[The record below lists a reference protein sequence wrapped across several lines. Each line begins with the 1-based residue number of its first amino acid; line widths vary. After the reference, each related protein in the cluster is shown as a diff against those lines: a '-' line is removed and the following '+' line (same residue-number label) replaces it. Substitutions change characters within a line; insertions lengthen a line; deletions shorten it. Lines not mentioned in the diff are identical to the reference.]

1 MIYRSVCIRYH
12 TLSWLIEH
20 DKAPSKVFELSLFGW
35 CETTPGYLCGWSCQW
50 WNQPR
55 QQSSH
60 EQIHDAVR
68 WRCTRGEI
76 SSNDLFIWLESCE
89 RRLSTCRVN
98 WMRSPSC
105 WFVFPWEKKH
115 VDCWSLFEHV
125 RMKRKKHTSIV
136 QQSCHPAPGV
146 CIDSPRSFVRRFGK
160 STGPMRCQCNLLDGG
175 RRWISTA
182 GKGAAVGT
190 LWQVASGDGS

>member
-1 MIYRSVCIRYH
+1 MVAFTGVRILVSGTAISLFRNQKWRGFEQVICFLAPHKGVRSNRQSGIPIGSMYGIFTYIWWIFMVNVGKYTIHGSSGYDFIDQFCTRYQ
-12 TLSWLIEH
+12 TLSWLIVH
-20 DKAPSKVFELSLFGW
+20 DKAPFDVFELSLFGW

-89 RRLSTCRVN
+89 RRLSTCRVI

-105 WFVFPWEKKH
+105 WFVFPWEKK
-115 VDCWSLFEHV
+115 
-125 RMKRKKHTSIV
+125 
-136 QQSCHPAPGV
+136 
-146 CIDSPRSFVRRFGK
+146 
-160 STGPMRCQCNLLDGG
+160 
-175 RRWISTA
+175 
-182 GKGAAVGT
+182 
-190 LWQVASGDGS
+190 